1 MISQTPEQLML
12 YNARLKLQRDEV
24 ARILQ
29 ARLKGEEIGEA
40 RGLLIGRII
49 LLQELLGQQLST
61 AEQFSD
67 CDQAQLNEMAD
78 QLQQQLRS
86 RISRIS
92 RFHPLH
98 RTMNRKKQFNRGVE
112 CIIWADQLQSVAASE

>member
-29 ARLKGEEIGEA
+29 ARLEGEEIGEARGEA

-86 RISRIS
+86 RIS
-92 RFHPLH
+92 
-98 RTMNRKKQFNRGVE
+98 
-112 CIIWADQLQSVAASE
+112 